1 MKNATHQKGQVMPA
15 PKMLRLLASILA
27 LVTLF
32 SCLMACNTQDPVE
45 TTVTTP
51 TETTPAQTTPEETTP
66 EETTPEETTPEE
78 TTDPGETPDQPE
90 FVHVDYVTNTKLDM
104 ESESK
109 KILVERVKSYID
121 GDTTHFYVARS
132 EDFPDGI
139 IKARYLAID
148 TPESTGRL
156 EEWGKTA
163 AAHTKETLK
172 NAYAIL
178 LESDTEQWNK
188 DNNGRHLLWV
198 WYKTDENSDWR
209 NLNIEILQSGFAV
222 ASNSGQ
228 NRYGTTCM
236 AALNQ
241 AYKEKLYVHS
251 GEKDPTYPY
260 GAATYVTIKELRTNR
275 DAYENVKIAVEGII
289 SQDTSG
295 TLYIEQYDEED
306 GRYYGMQVYYG
317 YNMATSAKRFLK
329 AGNLVYIV
337 GTFQY
342 AEVVNA
348 YQIAGLEYD
357 QMKPGDPAYTHLI
370 EKDQTIPY
378 TEIQDLADFVNGTT
392 DMTVG
397 EEVIS
402 FANNELALY
411 TSAYITGLKVKSYY
425 VTKTGDNTGAITLYC
440 EKDGVEFVVRTI
452 VLRENGELVTPDRFI
467 GKTIDV
473 VGVIDSYTPEDSDEA
488 QIQLRVFFA
497 NSFTIH

>member
-1 MKNATHQKGQVMPA
+1 MTNATHQKWQALPA
-15 PKMLRLLASILA
+15 TRMLRLLTLVIALLMILPS
-27 LVTLF
+27 VV
-32 SCLMACNTQDPVE
+32 ACNGSNPE
-45 TTVTTP
+45 VTTP
-51 TETTPAQTTPEETTP
+51 AETTPAVTTPAETTAP
-66 EETTPEETTPEE
+66 
-78 TTDPGETPDQPE
+78 DETPDDPQHE
-90 FVHVDYVTNTKLDM
+90 HVDYVSETKLDM
-104 ESESK
+104 SSESLK
-109 KILVERVKSYID
+109 MTATVKNYID
-121 GDTTHFYVARS
+121 GDTTHFYIQKDENWNS
-132 EDFPDGI
+132 EWDAEFADGYL
-139 IKARYLAID
+139 KARYLAID

-178 LESDTEQWNK
+178 LESDTDKWNK

-198 WYKTDENSDWR
+198 WYKPDADSEWR
-209 NLNIEILQSGFAV
+209 NLNIEILQEGYAV

-228 NRYGTTCM
+228 NRYGKTCM

-251 GEKDPTYPY
+251 GEKDPSYPY
-260 GAATYVTIKELRTNR
+260 GAATPITLKELRTNR
-275 DAYENVKIAVEGII
+275 DAYEGVKVAVEGII
-289 SQDTSG
+289 SQDTNG

-370 EKDQTIPY
+370 ESNQTIPY
-378 TEIQDLADFVNGTT
+378 TEITDVRDFTNGTT
-392 DMTVG
+392 DMIVNDENVT
-397 EEVIS
+397 
-402 FANNELALY
+402 FNNNELALY
-411 TSAYITGLKVKSYY
+411 TSASVNGLRVKSYY

-440 EKDGVEFVVRTI
+440 EKDGVEFIVRTI
-452 VLRENGELVTPDRFI
+452 VLRENGQIVTPDRFV
-467 GKTIDV
+467 GQTIDV
-473 VGVIDSYTPEDSDEA
+473 MGVIDSYTPEGKTEA
-488 QIQLRVFFA
+488 QIQLRVFSL
-497 NSFTIH
+497 NSFFIH